1 MISMLRGGLILISG
15 LCMTALAQTASQKPE
30 TEAPSFKIQR
40 SEVIVPVTVTDYKG
54 RFISNL
60 EKSDF
65 KVFEDGREQK
75 IEFFS
80 RQANQPVV
88 LGLVLDLSSGSRVH
102 WNNFQE
108 TAMQMV
114 WALLS
119 DDKDKK
125 YSGFLVTFST
135 EAELAVDTTTEPEPI
150 VDKIRTLKPGGGAAL
165 YDAIVMAINKHHVIP
180 GEPIE
185 PRRVLV
191 VFGDGNDNAS
201 KHTLNQV
208 IEMAQR
214 GLVTIYVVS
223 TQAFGFAN
231 EGESAIGRL
240 TEETGGRVETPLD
253 GVYADVSGYLS
264 KPQDAGNY
272 SLVVGSGAYS
282 AAVSSHMFDAITK
295 VAGEINTQY
304 ILRYIPDTTTS
315 ARPFRAI
322 KVTVDVPDVTVRTR
336 RGYYPFAP

>member
-1 MISMLRGGLILISG
+1 MHRCGLIFLSG
-15 LCMTALAQTASQKPE
+15 FCAAALAQTASQKPE
-30 TEAPSFKIQR
+30 AEAHPFKVQVN
-40 SEVIVPVTVTDYKG
+40 EVIVPVTVTDYKG

-60 EKSDF
+60 DKSDF

-80 RQANQPVV
+80 RQANQPIV
-88 LGLVLDLSSGSRVH
+88 LGLVLDLSSGSRIH

-108 TAMQMV
+108 TAEQMV

-119 DDKDKK
+119 DNIDRK
-125 YSGFLVTFST
+125 YSGFLVSFST
-135 EAELAVDTTTEPEPI
+135 EAELAVDTTSDPEPI

-201 KHTLNQV
+201 KYTLDQV

-214 GLVTIYVVS
+214 NLVTIYVVS
-223 TQAFGFAN
+223 TQAFGFSN
-231 EGESAIGRL
+231 EGEPAVMRL
-240 TEETGGRVETPLD
+240 TDETGGRVEMPLE

>member
-1 MISMLRGGLILISG
+1 MA
-15 LCMTALAQTASQKPE
+15 ALAQTASQKPE
-30 TEAPSFKIQR
+30 AEAPSFKVQR

-54 RFISNL
+54 RLISNL
-60 EKSDF
+60 TRSDF
-65 KVFEDGREQK
+65 KVFENGREQK
-75 IEFFS
+75 IEYFS
-80 RQANQPVV
+80 AEHNQPVV
-88 LGLVLDLSSGSRVH
+88 VGLVLDLSSGSRIH
-102 WNNFQE
+102 WKNFQE
-108 TAMQMV
+108 TAMEMG

-135 EAELAVDTTTEPEPI
+135 EAELAVNTTAEPEPI
-150 VDKIRTLKPGGGAAL
+150 VDKIRTLRPGGGAAL
-165 YDAIVMAINKHHVIP
+165 YDAIVMAINKHQVIK

-185 PRRVLV
+185 PRRVLI

-201 KHTLNQV
+201 KYTLDQV

-214 GLVTIYVVS
+214 SLVTIYVVS

-231 EGESAIGRL
+231 EGATAITRL
-240 TEETGGRVETPLD
+240 TDETGGRVETPLD

-282 AAVSSHMFDAITK
+282 AAVAQHMFDAITK
-295 VAGEINTQY
+295 VAGEITTQY
-304 ILRYIPDTTTS
+304 ILRYIPDTSQS
-315 ARPFRAI
+315 ARPLRAI

>member
-1 MISMLRGGLILISG
+1 
-15 LCMTALAQTASQKPE
+15 
-30 TEAPSFKIQR
+30 
-40 SEVIVPVTVTDYKG
+40 
-54 RFISNL
+54 
-60 EKSDF
+60 
-65 KVFEDGREQK
+65 
-75 IEFFS
+75 
-80 RQANQPVV
+80 
-88 LGLVLDLSSGSRVH
+88 
-102 WNNFQE
+102 
-108 TAMQMV
+108 MV

-165 YDAIVMAINKHHVIP
+165 YDAIVMAINKHHLIQ

-185 PRRVLV
+185 PRRVLII
-191 VFGDGNDNAS
+191 FGDGNDNAS
-201 KHTLNQV
+201 KYTLDQV

-214 GLVTIYVVS
+214 NLVTIYVVS

-231 EGESAIGRL
+231 EAAPAVARL
-240 TEETGGRVETPLD
+240 TAETGGRVEAPLD

-282 AAVSSHMFDAITK
+282 AAVAQHMFDAITK
-295 VAGEINTQY
+295 VAGEITTQY
-304 ILRYIPDTTTS
+304 ILRYIPDTGRS
-315 ARPFRAI
+315 EHPFRAI

>member
-1 MISMLRGGLILISG
+1 MSMLRGGLIFITG
-15 LCMTALAQTASQKPE
+15 FCMAALAQPAGQKPE
-30 TEAPSFKIQR
+30 AEPPSFKIQR
-40 SEVIVPVTVTDYKG
+40 NEVIVPVTVTDYKG

-80 RQANQPVV
+80 RQANQPIV
-88 LGLVLDLSSGSRVH
+88 LGLVLDLSSGSRIH
-102 WNNFQE
+102 WENFQK
-108 TAMQMV
+108 TAQEMV

-119 DDKDKK
+119 DERDKK

-135 EAELAVDTTTEPEPI
+135 DAELAVDTTSNPEPI

-165 YDAIVMAINKHHVIP
+165 YDAIVMAINKHHLLP

-185 PRRVLV
+185 PRRVLI

-201 KHTLNQV
+201 KHSLEQV
-208 IEMAQR
+208 IELAQR
-214 GLVTIYVVS
+214 NLVTIYVVS
-223 TQAFGFAN
+223 TQAFGFTN
-231 EGESAIGRL
+231 EGEDAITRL
-240 TEETGGRVETPLD
+240 TDSTGGRVETPLD

-282 AAVSSHMFDAITK
+282 SAVSQHMFDAITK
-295 VAGEINTQY
+295 VAGEISTQY
-304 ILRYIPDTTTS
+304 ILRYVPDTTENT
-315 ARPFRAI
+315 RQLRAI
-322 KVTVDVPDVTVRTR
+322 KVTVDIPDVTVRTR
-336 RGYYPFAP
+336 RGYYPFALQ